1 MKLPINLTPAKAL
14 EILRA
19 YFTKADGYH
28 VTIDCCVDSY
38 NWRDEIGTCFSIHA
52 WQEGKTH
59 ITGGG
64 PTLGTALRQILEDRE
79 PVKLFTEDPE
89 AVQFFK
95 SAEDDAEAL
104 RLSALSAGAKVE
116 EGEERRTRYF
126 KQVRS
131 LWRFRHNEDAQIGFA
146 SNPPEWER
154 SFCKPSDFHPSE
166 EITEAEALALTGG
179 AL

>member
-1 MKLPINLTPAKAL
+1 MKLPINLTPAKAI

-19 YFTKADGYH
+19 YFPKADGYH

-38 NWRDEIGTCFSIHA
+38 KWRDEIGTCFNIHA
-52 WQEGKTH
+52 WQEGKAH

-64 PTLGTALRQILEDRE
+64 PTLSSALSLLLEGRE

-89 AVQFFK
+89 AVHFFK

-104 RLSALSAGAKVE
+104 RLAALSAGYYRSGHVAGVLLREWPDGRAEIWAE
-116 EGEERRTRYF
+116 EDPVGTR
-126 KQVRS
+126 S
-131 LWRFRHNEDAQIGFA
+131 A
-146 SNPPEWER
+146 SRDSTDIP
-154 SFCKPSDFHPSE
+154 
-166 EITEAEALALTGG
+166 ITYDEAFALTGG